1 MTISI
6 VETCL
11 LKIEHEF
18 LPYQYKQNRLTGH
31 AAGLQSGRE
40 QTPVVAKQKEGSHN
54 LRPGPHLFA
63 STQSASVVH
72 VMAAAWCDAIS
83 AANTVINADS
93 FMSI

>member
-1 MTISI
+1 VTISI

-18 LPYQYKQNRLTGH
+18 LPYQCKQNQLTGH

-40 QTPVVAKQKEGSHN
+40 QTPVVMKQCEGSHN
-54 LRPGPHLFA
+54 LRPGLHLLA

-72 VMAAAWCDAIS
+72 VAAAWCDAMS